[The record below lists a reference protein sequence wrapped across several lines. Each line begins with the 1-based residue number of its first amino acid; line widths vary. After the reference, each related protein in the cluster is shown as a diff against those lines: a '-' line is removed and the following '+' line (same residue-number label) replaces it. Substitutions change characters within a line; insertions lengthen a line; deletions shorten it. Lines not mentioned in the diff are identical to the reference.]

1 MCYYLA
7 VRSLYETWG
16 CFCYSGHQ
24 HHFFLVCFLVCVLFF
39 FFFKRTCLS
48 GVFCH
53 ISKITLSSSILF
65 RGIGASLSQLI
76 WDFPVTA
83 GCLAEQNERVGLLCF
98 LSEPSGDLLKRE
110 PLCWRSYWLYL
121 CSCVCMCLSS
131 VRALLFHVCWRY
143 YLL

>member
-1 MCYYLA
+1 MCYYLT

-24 HHFFLVCFLVCVLFF
+24 HYSFLVCFLVCVLLFL
-39 FFFKRTCLS
+39 KRTCLS

-65 RGIGASLSQLI
+65 CDTGASLSQLI
-76 WDFPVTA
+76 WDFPGTA

-98 LSEPSGDLLKRE
+98 LAEPSGDLLKSE
-110 PLCWRSYWLYL
+110 PLCWRSYWLYS

-131 VRALLFHVCWRY
+131 VRPLFHIRWRY

>member
-1 MCYYLA
+1 MKLGGA
-7 VRSLYETWG
+7 FVTEDINTTSSQ
-16 CFCYSGHQ
+16 FVFQ
-24 HHFFLVCFLVCVLFF
+24 FVFFF

-65 RGIGASLSQLI
+65 CGIGASLSQLI